1 MLIFKNIFSFVLTF
15 YTYDWLVEAYVKKPF
30 MAISSI
36 QVAICALSIPMCMC
50 SPRPSTHGTQI
61 NFAG

>member
-15 YTYDWLVEAYVKKPF
+15 YTYDWLVEAYVQKPF

-36 QVAICALSIPMCMC
+36 QVAICVLSIPMCMFLELIK
-50 SPRPSTHGTQI
+50 R
-61 NFAG
+61 